1 MTENNPGVP
10 VTDELARNAARNDL
24 RDLVAASSV
33 DLTEDGVGSPEENAG
48 RIADQIVAAHAVRWE
63 HDVNDAGVTVRR
75 YVLRGAWEVDAE
87 KYAAGNGSAGQSSVG
102 AVFDDPPAPAY
113 TLTEV
118 MGGEQEA
125 TAPETP
131 LTWLEQAVA
140 RIRQEI
146 AADVVDQIV
155 RRVNALDAMGLHGQ
169 VLRRDVVEAL
179 TEVAAA
185 HQVGVL

>member
-1 MTENNPGVP
+1 MTENNPSAP
-10 VTDELARNAARNDL
+10 VTDELARNAARNALADI
-24 RDLVAASSV
+24 VGAAAV
-33 DLTEDGVGSPEENAG
+33 DLTEDGVGNTEENAG
-48 RIADQIVAAHAVRWE
+48 RIADEIVATHSTRWE

-87 KYAAGNGSAGQSSVG
+87 KYAAGNGSAGPSSVG
-102 AVFDDPPAPAY
+102 AVSDADRGPAPAY

-118 MGGEQEA
+118 MGG
-125 TAPETP
+125 APTTPEVP
-131 LTWLEQAVA
+131 LTRLEQAVA

>member
-10 VTDELARNAARNDL
+10 VTDELARNAARNALADI
-24 RDLVAASSV
+24 VAASPV
-33 DLTEDGVGSPEENAG
+33 DLNEDGVGSTEENAG
-48 RIADQIVAAHAVRWE
+48 RIADLIAATHSVRWE

-87 KYAAGNGSAGQSSVG
+87 KYAADNGSAGPAPVG
-102 AVFDDPPAPAY
+102 AVFDDLPAPAY

-118 MGGEQEA
+118 MGCRQAAKVPEA
-125 TAPETP
+125 P
-131 LTWLEQAVA
+131 LTRLEQAVA

-155 RRVNALDAMGLHGQ
+155 RRVNALDAMGLHGR
-169 VLRRDVVEAL
+169 VLRRDVIAAL
-179 TEVAAA
+179 TAVAAD

>member
-10 VTDELARNAARNDL
+10 VTDELARNAARNALADI
-24 RDLVAASSV
+24 VAASPV
-33 DLTEDGVGSPEENAG
+33 DLNEDGVGSTEENAG
-48 RIADQIVAAHAVRWE
+48 RIADLIAATHSVRWE

-87 KYAAGNGSAGQSSVG
+87 KYAAGALAGLAPVG
-102 AVFDDPPAPAY
+102 AGSNAAPAY

-118 MGGEQEA
+118 MGGDQEA
-125 TAPETP
+125 KVPEAP
-131 LTWLEQAVA
+131 LTRLEQAVA

-155 RRVNALDAMGLHGQ
+155 RRVNALDAMGLHGR
-169 VLRRDVVEAL
+169 VLRRDVIAAL
-179 TEVAAA
+179 TAVAAD